1 MADRDLT
8 RFLPAIVLLS
18 LVGLVIGL
26 QIPVNDTHAEDT
38 IDENN
43 VLVRNAAGPLRFG
56 ANSHVETIPLDSHVE
71 TIPLDSHVETIPL
84 DSHVETIPLDSHDE
98 TIPLD
103 SHDETIPLD
112 SHDETIPLDSHDEMS
127 PAQRMILDRMN
138 DLEKNQE
145 SLQKDLRDLIN
156 KLKDEP

>member
-71 TIPLDSHVETIPL
+71 TM
-84 DSHVETIPLDSHDE
+84 PLDSHDE

>member
-18 LVGLVIGL
+18 LVGLIMGL

-43 VLVRNAAGPLRFG
+43 ALIRNAAGPLRFG
-56 ANSHVETIPLDSHVE
+56 ANSHVETIPSDSHVE
-71 TIPLDSHVETIPL
+71 TIPSDSHVETIP
-84 DSHVETIPLDSHDE
+84 S
-98 TIPLD
+98 
-103 SHDETIPLD
+103 
-112 SHDETIPLDSHDEMS
+112 DSHDEMS
-127 PAQRMILDRMN
+127 PAQRMILDGMN

-145 SLQKDLRDLIN
+145 NLQKDLRDLIN
-156 KLKDEP
+156 KLNNEP